1 MQLESISPDDRKKFE
16 VFKEQGVAILQEMED
31 LKERLKDSTKALAEE
46 FSIKPKVLSA
56 CLRTAFKDTLADQKE
71 QMDLIEEILEVI
83 GHG

>member
-16 VFKEQGVAILQEMED
+16 VFREQGVEILQEIDD
-31 LKERLKDSTKALAEE
+31 LKERLKETTKELADE

-71 QMDLIEEILEVI
+71 QMDLIEEILHVI
-83 GHG
+83 GHA

>member
-1 MQLESISPDDRKKFE
+1 
-16 VFKEQGVAILQEMED
+16 VAILQEMED